1 MSKTL
6 QFRRYTTSNLAS
18 ITGASGELIV
28 DTTLNQITVH
38 DGNKAGGWYAANAI
52 TLQTV
57 WNTANAAANSANSDL
72 ANTGGTITGNLL
84 ITGTANVRG
93 NLYSTTITT
102 STGSGGN
109 LTIDPDGYGD
119 VIFTPYTEVF
129 IQSSNTS
136 VNTTTGALIVS
147 GGLGVAG
154 NVFTGG
160 LIETSGN
167 GIGYSTGS
175 GGVVTQGTSRTT
187 GVTLNKPSG
196 QITLFS
202 QALAAGAA
210 NTFVLINSTIT
221 ANDFVML
228 NHFSGGTLGNYVFA
242 ANTSAGQANV
252 TVRSITT
259 VTAEAPVIQYVIIK
273 GATS

>member
-38 DGNKAGGWYAANAI
+38 DGSKAGGWYAANAI

-57 WNTANAAANSANSDL
+57 WNTANAAANAAGSDL
-72 ANTGGTITGNLL
+72 ANTGGTLTGNLL

-102 STGSGGN
+102 ATGSGGN

-119 VIFTPYTEVF
+119 VIFTPFTEVF

-136 VNTTTGALIVS
+136 VNTSTGALIVS
-147 GGLGVAG
+147 GGIGVAG
-154 NVFTGG
+154 NIFTGG

-167 GIGYSTGS
+167 GIGYSTGA

-202 QALAAGAA
+202 QA
-210 NTFVLINSTIT
+210 
-221 ANDFVML
+221 
-228 NHFSGGTLGNYVFA
+228 
-242 ANTSAGQANV
+242 
-252 TVRSITT
+252 
-259 VTAEAPVIQYVIIK
+259 
-273 GATS
+273 

>member
-28 DTTLNQITVH
+28 DTTLNQLTVH

-57 WNTANAAANSANSDL
+57 WNTANAAANAAGSDL
-72 ANTGGTITGNLL
+72 ANTGGTLTGNLL

-102 STGSGGN
+102 STGSGSN

-119 VIFTPYTEVF
+119 VIFTPFTEVF

-136 VNTTTGALIVS
+136 VNTSTGALIVS
-147 GGLGVAG
+147 GGIGVAG

-167 GIGYSTGS
+167 GIGYSTGA

-259 VTAEAPVIQYVIIK
+259 VTAEAPVVQYVIIK

>member
-57 WNTANAAANSANSDL
+57 WNTANAAANAAGSDL
-72 ANTGGTITGNLL
+72 ANTGGTLTGNLL

-102 STGSGGN
+102 ATGSGSN
-109 LTIDPDGYGD
+109 LIIDPDGYGD
-119 VIFTPYTEVF
+119 VIFTPFTEVF

-136 VNTTTGALIVS
+136 VNTSTGALIVS
-147 GGLGVAG
+147 GGIGVAG

-167 GIGYSTGS
+167 GIGYSTGA

-210 NTFVLINSTIT
+210 NTFVLTNSTIA
-221 ANDFVML
+221 ANDFIML

>member
-57 WNTANAAANSANSDL
+57 WNTANAAANAAGSDL
-72 ANTGGTITGNLL
+72 ANTGGTLTGNLL

-102 STGSGGN
+102 ATGSGGN

-167 GIGYSTGS
+167 GIGYSTGA
-175 GGVVTQGTSRTT
+175 GGTVTQGTSRTT

-210 NTFVLINSTIT
+210 NTFVLTNSTIA
-221 ANDFVML
+221 ANDFILL

-259 VTAEAPVIQYVIIK
+259 VTAEAPVVQYVIIK

>member
-28 DTTLNQITVH
+28 DTTLNQVTVH
-38 DGNKAGGWYAANAI
+38 DGSTAGGWYAANAI

-57 WNTANAAANSANSDL
+57 WNTANAAANAAGSDL
-72 ANTGGTITGNLL
+72 ANTGGTLTGNLL

-102 STGSGGN
+102 ATGSASN

-119 VIFTPYTEVF
+119 VIFTPFTEVF

-136 VNTTTGALIVS
+136 VNTTTGAIVIS
-147 GGLGVAG
+147 GGVGVAG

-167 GIGYSTGS
+167 GIGYSTGA
-175 GGVVTQGTSRTT
+175 GGTVTQSTSRTT

-210 NTFVLINSTIT
+210 NTFVLTNSTIA
-221 ANDFVML
+221 ANDFILL

-252 TVRSITT
+252 TVRGITT

-273 GATS
+273 GTTS

>member
-57 WNTANAAANSANSDL
+57 WNTANAAANAAGSDL
-72 ANTGGTITGNLL
+72 ANTGGTLTGNLL

-102 STGSGGN
+102 ATGSASN

-119 VIFTPYTEVF
+119 VIFTPFTEVF

-136 VNTTTGALIVS
+136 VNTTTGAIVIS
-147 GGLGVAG
+147 GGVGVAG

-167 GIGYSTGS
+167 GIGYSTGA
-175 GGVVTQGTSRTT
+175 GGTVTQSTSRTT

-210 NTFVLINSTIT
+210 NTFVLTNSTIA
-221 ANDFVML
+221 ANDFILL

-252 TVRSITT
+252 TVRGITT

-273 GATS
+273 GTTS